1 MTVVVLLSD
10 KRSGST
16 MLEEEI
22 CKHPDIS
29 PVDYT
34 PHTFRETQHF
44 LKGAVM
50 LGMPSVMFMGG
61 KRYTNFG
68 SAANARAYLIDCV
81 RGNVPEFI
89 PPSDDRALVFEGWEA
104 LCARFARPVF
114 FEKSPHHLSSW
125 GALSLLLEWIETTP
139 RSVRVIGLTRN
150 PLSVQASAK
159 ELFATDPE
167 SRQYGWL
174 MKQQNLLTL
183 AAMLPAGI
191 YRHVRYEDV
200 VARPADMLAELFAFI
215 GVDPAPAFE
224 QRSAV
229 NAASLEKWR
238 EDDTFTLQLAP
249 EVRQMARTFGYS
261 DDELDNPVPSDAA
274 PTKTARLPPARRR
287 RWRMR
292 LRHFAIDRVAKP
304 ALMRLD
310 LWQTVVA
317 WRRR

>member
-22 CKHPDIS
+22 CKHADIS

-34 PHTFRETQHF
+34 PHTFRETHHF

-50 LGMPSVMFMGG
+50 LGMPPVMFEGG
-61 KRYTNFG
+61 KRYTNYG

-81 RGNVPEFI
+81 RGNVPEFV
-89 PPSDDRALVFEGWEA
+89 PPDDDRALVFEGWET

-125 GALSLLLEWIETTP
+125 GALSLLLEWIEMTP
-139 RSVRVIGLTRN
+139 RPVRVIGLTRN
-150 PLSVQASAK
+150 PLSVQASAEK
-159 ELFATDPE
+159 LFATDPE

-174 MKQQNLLTL
+174 LKQQNLLTF
-183 AAMLPAGI
+183 AAMLPTEI

-224 QRSAV
+224 RRSTV

-238 EDDTFTLQLAP
+238 EDDSFTLQLAP
-249 EVRQMARTFGYS
+249 EVRQMARSFGYS
-261 DDELDNPVPSDAA
+261 DDDLDNPVPSDAA
-274 PTKTARLPPARRR
+274 QAKAARLPQAHRR
-287 RWRMR
+287 RWWLR
-292 LRHFAIDRVAKP
+292 LRHIVIDRVAKP
-304 ALMRLD
+304 ALIRLH
-310 LWQTVVA
+310 LWQTVCA
-317 WRRR
+317 LRRR